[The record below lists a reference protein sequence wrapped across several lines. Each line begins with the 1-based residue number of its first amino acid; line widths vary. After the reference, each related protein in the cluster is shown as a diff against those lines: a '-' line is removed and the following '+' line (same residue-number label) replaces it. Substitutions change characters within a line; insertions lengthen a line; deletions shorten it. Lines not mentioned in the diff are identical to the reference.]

1 MEDKAPYNTSQ
12 PQLIGGITFASELT
26 NELKEYIKDSH
37 YKYTPMQ
44 TVKIK
49 PTIQLNDSEL
59 LDLTFTVETG
69 VYEVVHTFPKGNTVR
84 HVSNQESTAIEKFNE
99 ICKNYNVKVK

>member
-1 MEDKAPYNTSQ
+1 MENKAPYNTSQ
-12 PQLIGGITFASELT
+12 PQLGCGITFASELT
-26 NELKEYIKDSH
+26 NEIKEYLKDSH
-37 YKYTPMQ
+37 YQYIPMQ
-44 TVKIK
+44 TVKLK
-49 PTIQLNDSEL
+49 PTVQLNDSEL

-99 ICKNYNVKVK
+99 ICKNYNVKTK

>member
-1 MEDKAPYNTSQ
+1 MENKAPYNTSQ
-12 PQLIGGITFASELT
+12 PQLRGGITFGSELT
-26 NELKEYIKDSH
+26 MAQKDAT
-37 YKYTPMQ
+37 YKHIPMQ

-49 PTIQLNDSEL
+49 PTVQLNDSEL

-69 VYEVVHTFPKGNTVR
+69 VYEVIHTFPKGNTVR

-99 ICKNYNVKVK
+99 ICKNYNVKIG

>member
-1 MEDKAPYNTSQ
+1 
-12 PQLIGGITFASELT
+12 
-26 NELKEYIKDSH
+26 
-37 YKYTPMQ
+37 MQ
-44 TVKIK
+44 TVKLK
-49 PTIQLNDSEL
+49 PTVQLNDSEL

>member
-1 MEDKAPYNTSQ
+1 MENKAPYNTSQ
-12 PQLIGGITFASELT
+12 PQLMGGITFASELT
-26 NELKEYIKDSH
+26 NEIKEYLKDSR
-37 YKYTPMQ
+37 YQYIPMQ
-44 TVKIK
+44 TVKLK

-69 VYEVVHTFPKGNTVR
+69 VYEVIHTFPKGNTVR

-99 ICKNYNVKVK
+99 ICKNYNVKIG

>member
-1 MEDKAPYNTSQ
+1 MFT
-12 PQLIGGITFASELT
+12 
-26 NELKEYIKDSH
+26 
-37 YKYTPMQ
+37 Q
-44 TVKIK
+44 TVKLK

-84 HVSNQESTAIEKFNE
+84 HVSNKESTAIEKFNE
-99 ICKNYNVKVK
+99 ICKNYNVKIG

>member
-1 MEDKAPYNTSQ
+1 MEDKAPYSTIQ
-12 PQLIGGITFASELT
+12 PQLGGGITLASELT
-26 NELKEYIKDSH
+26 NEIKEYLKDSH
-37 YKYTPMQ
+37 YQYIPMK

-59 LDLTFTVETG
+59 LDITFTVETG

-99 ICKNYNVKVK
+99 ICKNYNVKIG

>member
-12 PQLIGGITFASELT
+12 PQLIGGITFGSTLT
-26 NELKEYIKDSH
+26 IAQKDSH
-37 YKYTPMQ
+37 YHYIPMQ
-44 TVKIK
+44 TVKLK

-59 LDLTFTVETG
+59 LDLTFTIETG

-99 ICKNYNVKVK
+99 ICKNYNVKIG

>member
-12 PQLIGGITFASELT
+12 PQLRGGITFASELT
-26 NELKEYIKDSH
+26 NEIKEYLKHSH
-37 YKYTPMQ
+37 YQYIPMQ
-44 TVKIK
+44 TVKLK

-69 VYEVVHTFPKGNTVR
+69 VYEVVHMFPHGNTVR

-99 ICKNYNVKVK
+99 ICKNYNVKIG

>member
-12 PQLIGGITFASELT
+12 PQLMGGITFASELT
-26 NELKEYIKDSH
+26 IAQKDAT
-37 YKYTPMQ
+37 YKHIIMQ
-44 TVKIK
+44 TVKLK

-69 VYEVVHTFPKGNTVR
+69 VYEVIHTFPHGNTVR

-99 ICKNYNVKVK
+99 ICKNYNVKIG